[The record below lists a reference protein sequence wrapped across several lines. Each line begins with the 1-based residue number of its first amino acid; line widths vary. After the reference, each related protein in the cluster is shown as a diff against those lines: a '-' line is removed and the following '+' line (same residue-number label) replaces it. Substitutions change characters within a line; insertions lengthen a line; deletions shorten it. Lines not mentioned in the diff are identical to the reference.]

1 VTALSDARL
10 RTVLAWIIVVLT
22 AGPVGGAVWLGIF
35 HGESP
40 CILCWAQRTTMVL
53 IALTGLFVLRYGP
66 RPRYLGMVVLLGAGG
81 LYMALRHS
89 ALHLA
94 RDVGQGFAAIF
105 FGAHTYVW
113 SFFIHWV
120 VLLVLGVLLLLLR
133 EDTVQR
139 GARDPGRVGRFA
151 MVLFLVVVAGNALQ
165 AFMTTG
171 PPPFMGQGDPIRF
184 SWNPRHWVWM
194 KPERILG
201 PVSLRGA
208 WDIPRPDPAI
218 VDGETDPAQG
228 PLADLPML
236 QVVGWERVEPALN
249 GRLTDLA
256 HDPETGR
263 FLAVTDR
270 HGVYLL
276 DAALS
281 RVEHSVVLDP
291 YFAVNLSPPVGAA
304 FLGDTLAVG
313 TRNKSYVLLRPD
325 PAADEDLEW
334 RHFLETSG
342 GVTELRRSRFATVR
356 ARQMYVLSLAYDAAA
371 GELLTVSV
379 PSPRHR
385 RMVVASFDRRDL
397 MLSTEFVPRLGP
409 GLDYASPGRSLGEYV
424 VTGAVVV
431 GRTLYAISAAYSTLL
446 AMDLDSRTVTAAYA
460 VPGLENPVGLAVREG
475 ELLVAQADG
484 RIAVVARPGGP
495 SFRDPSEG
503 ESTVPD

>member
-1 VTALSDARL
+1 VTGLSDARL
-10 RTVLAWIIVVLT
+10 RTVLAWIILVLT

-40 CILCWAQRTTMVL
+40 CVLCWSQRTSMVL

-89 ALHLA
+89 GLHLA

-105 FGAHTYVW
+105 FGAHTYIW

-139 GARDPGRVGRFA
+139 GPRDPGRVGRFA
-151 MVLFLVVVAGNALQ
+151 MLLFLVVVTGNAIQ

-171 PPPFMGQGDPIRF
+171 PPPFMGQGDPVRF
-184 SWNPRHWVWM
+184 SWNPQRWVWM
-194 KPERILG
+194 KPAQLFG

-208 WDIPRPDPAI
+208 WDIPRPDPAAE
-218 VDGETDPAQG
+218 GAEPDPARG
-228 PLADLPML
+228 PLANLPAL
-236 QVVGWERVEPALN
+236 PVTGWERVDATLN

-256 HDPETGR
+256 HDQETGR
-263 FLAVTDR
+263 FLAVTDK
-270 HGVYLL
+270 HGVYVL

-281 RVEHSVVLDP
+281 RVEHKVVLDP

-342 GVTELRRSRFATVR
+342 GVRELRRSRFATVR

-371 GELLTVSV
+371 DELLTVSV

-385 RMVVASFDRRDL
+385 RMVVSSFDRRDL
-397 MLSTEFVPRLGP
+397 MLSSEFLPRLGP
-409 GLDYASPGRSLGEYV
+409 GLDLASPDRSLGEYV
-424 VTGAVVV
+424 VTGTVVV
-431 GRTLYAISAAYSTLL
+431 ERTLYAISAAYSTLL
-446 AMDLDSRTVTAAYA
+446 ALDLDSRMVTEAYG
-460 VPGLENPVGLAVREG
+460 VPGLENPVGLAIRGG
-475 ELLVAQADG
+475 ELLVAQSDG
-484 RIAVVARPGGP
+484 RIAVVPRPGAGT
-495 SFRDPSEG
+495 DPEPRLPRG
-503 ESTVPD
+503 TP